1 MNRNRL
7 LAGLAAAALLA
18 LILSSFVYREFK
30 RIASVSASGPM
41 RSIVV
46 AAEPLELGTRLDAS
60 MLRTIA
66 WPANAPVAGMF
77 TSIQDCVNRA
87 LITSVAENEPIM
99 ASKLASTDSG
109 AGLPA
114 TIPPGMRG
122 LSVAVNN
129 VIGVAGFVTPGTKV
143 DVLVTGAIIGANGA
157 AGPTITRTILENVQV
172 LAAGQKT
179 QQDRDGK
186 PEIELHEAHAVGVA
200 LTRGG
205 DEGDGAGLG
214 RHNREPHGVPG
225 HGFAGQQVLVHGA
238 AATSAIEAIADD
250 EDQPAKHDH
259 PIEGPHGRTA
269 RPKR

>member
-1 MNRNRL
+1 
-7 LAGLAAAALLA
+7 
-18 LILSSFVYREFK
+18 
-30 RIASVSASGPM
+30 
-41 RSIVV
+41 
-46 AAEPLELGTRLDAS
+46 
-60 MLRTIA
+60 
-66 WPANAPVAGMF
+66 MF

-186 PEIELHEAHAVGVA
+186 PETVPVITLLVSPEHAAILAMASSEGKIQLALRNTVDTRMVNPPPVSQAALFAEADPPAPA
-200 LTRGG
+200 RRARKSRL
-205 DEGDGAGLG
+205 AA
-214 RHNREPHGVPG
+214 PPP
-225 HGFAGQQVLVHGA
+225 
-238 AATSAIEAIADD
+238 AATPYTVEVIN
-250 EDQPAKHDH
+250 
-259 PIEGPHGRTA
+259 GG
-269 RPKR
+269 KREVKSFPNE